1 MRAILLAAG
10 MGTRLRPLTLTTPK
24 SLVKVNGTPMIER
37 QVEFLK
43 ERGIDEIIVITG
55 YLKEKFEYLKE
66 KYGVKLIHNDK
77 YDVYNNIYTMYL
89 AKDYLGDSYV
99 IDADVYLHNNFIDKN
114 IKTSAYFSGYK
125 EGFKNEWIIEFDG
138 DDKVNNIIVGDD
150 KGYILC
156 GVSYWSND
164 DAKTIVNK
172 LEDAIYNRD
181 FKNLYWDDIVKENI
195 EKIDVEIRKINSE
208 DCFEI
213 DSLDDLEKVENILVN
228 KRNIENEVFITATVD
243 NI

>member
-10 MGTRLRPLTLTTPK
+10 MGTRLRPLTLTMPK

-43 ERGIDEIIVITG
+43 EKGIDEIIVVTG
-55 YLKEKFEYLKE
+55 YLNEKFEYLKD
-66 KYGVKLIHNDK
+66 KYGVKLVHNDK

-89 AKDYLGDSYV
+89 VRNYLGDSYV
-99 IDADVYLHNNFIDKN
+99 IDADVYLNNNFIDEN
-114 IKTSAYFSGYK
+114 IKVSAYFSGYK
-125 EGFKNEWIIEFDG
+125 EKFKNEWIIEFDG
-138 DDKVNNIIVGDD
+138 NDKVNNIIVGDD

-172 LEDAIYNRD
+172 LEDAIDNRD

-228 KRNIENEVFITATVD
+228 KLKIKDEVFITSPVD
-243 NI
+243 NV